1 MPSPLSGLRAPI
13 DTMTGIEKQQYRDDP
28 SLPTYDSSY
37 EPAPPHS
44 TKQKTCLRLLG
55 LCLVGAFLTYTSLP
69 VTSHTTAPTAQSVC
83 QQSPILTPR
92 GNVTDLYAGGP
103 KQRIIDWLSGAVQ
116 VPTEAYDDMI
126 DVDGDARFKVF
137 GAFHD
142 CSFACPRLIASRADP
157 APVRRPRREIPAPVR
172 L

>member
-1 MPSPLSGLRAPI
+1 MPG
-13 DTMTGIEKQQYRDDP
+13 TEKQQYRDDP

-37 EPAPPHS
+37 EPAPPRS
-44 TKQKTCLRLLG
+44 TKQKTLLRLLG
-55 LCLVGAFLTYTSLP
+55 LSLVGALLTYASLP
-69 VTSHTTAPTAQSVC
+69 VTSPNTAPTPQSVC

-92 GNVTDLYAGGP
+92 GNVTDLYAAAP

-142 CSFACPRLIASRADP
+142 CSSLFWFPLV
-157 APVRRPRREIPAPVR
+157 AP
-172 L
+172 